1 VAYPS
6 ISLHVAGI
14 SKMENTKFI
23 IAPSIVSADILRLR
37 DDIAACESAGADW
50 LHVDVMDGH
59 FVPNITMGP
68 FLVEA
73 YKRAS
78 NMPLDVHLMI
88 EQPERYLEAFA
99 KAGASHLTVHVETC
113 PHLNRTLQHIKA
125 LGCVAGVTLNPGTP
139 VSTLDAVLHLADLVL
154 IMSVNPGF
162 SNQAFLPDAVGRV
175 ARVRKMLDEIKSPAY
190 LQVDG
195 GVNAENIG
203 RLKDAGANVFVS
215 ANAIFRHPDGIGPG
229 ISALREAIDQPLSNR
244 AYRM

>member
-1 VAYPS
+1 MAD
-6 ISLHVAGI
+6 
-14 SKMENTKFI
+14 TKYI
-23 IAPSIVSADILRLR
+23 IAPSIVSADALRLR
-37 DDIAACESAGADW
+37 DDIAACEAAGADW

-78 NMPLDVHLMI
+78 KLPLDVHLMI

-113 PHLNRTLQHIKA
+113 PHIYRTLQQIKA

-139 VSTLDAVLHLADLVL
+139 VGALEAVLPLADLVL

-162 SNQAFLPDAVGRV
+162 SNQAFLPDAVE
-175 ARVRKMLDEIKSPAY
+175 RVRRVRRMLDDGKSPAM
-190 LQVDG
+190 LEVDG
-195 GVNAENIG
+195 GVNAENIV
-203 RLKDAGANVFVS
+203 RLKDAGATAFVS
-215 ANAIFRHPDGIGPG
+215 ANAIFRHPDGIRGG
-229 ISALREAIDQPLSNR
+229 MSALREAVNQPLSD
-244 AYRM
+244 RMRPL